1 MLVRGPERETTALL
15 VFFLFINKCCEKL
28 VNNTI
33 VDHFRNNTIVDHSS
47 MVLGLLDECR
57 F

>member
-1 MLVRGPERETTALL
+1 MLVRGPEQETTALL
-15 VFFLFINKCCEKL
+15 VFFLFISKCCEKL

-33 VDHFRNNTIVDHSS
+33 VDPLRNNTIVDHSS
-47 MVLGLLDECR
+47 MALGLLDECR